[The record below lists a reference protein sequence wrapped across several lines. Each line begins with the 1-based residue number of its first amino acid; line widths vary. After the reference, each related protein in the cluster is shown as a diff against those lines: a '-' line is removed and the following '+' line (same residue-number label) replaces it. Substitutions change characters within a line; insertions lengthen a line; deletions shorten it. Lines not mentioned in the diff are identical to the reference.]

1 MRIVCQPRLQSR
13 LPWYLRPQQLQYLPP
28 AFRQDYGLT
37 RYRASALMT
46 FGFNKREIRQL
57 VGRASPDIGRAA

>member
-1 MRIVCQPRLQSR
+1 
-13 LPWYLRPQQLQYLPP
+13 
-28 AFRQDYGLT
+28 
-37 RYRASALMT
+37 MT

>member
-1 MRIVCQPRLQSR
+1 MRAHSSR
-13 LPWYLRPQQLQYLPP
+13 RAWLTQAATEKQLQYLPP
-28 AFRQDYGLT
+28 ECRHDFGLT